1 MMTIQSFLYKWLPI
15 FFGCHCRS
23 DRSLYYRGKQF
34 PICARCTGELIGILV
49 SFVLFWFW
57 RPTLTSAIIMLIPL
71 IIDGFVQRLTSYE
84 SNNFK
89 RMITGFL
96 FGIGFAAII
105 SITLSYA
112 FNLGLEYGRN
122 IREQL

>member
-49 SFVLFWFW
+49 SFILFWFW
-57 RPTLTSAIIMLIPL
+57 RPNLVSAIIMLIPL

-89 RMITGFL
+89 RMVT
-96 FGIGFAAII
+96 
-105 SITLSYA
+105 
-112 FNLGLEYGRN
+112 
-122 IREQL
+122 

>member
-49 SFVLFWFW
+49 SFFLFWFW
-57 RPTLTSAIIMLIPL
+57 QPNLTSAIIMLIPL
-71 IIDGFVQRLTSYE
+71 TIDGFIQRLTSYE

-89 RMITGFL
+89 RMVTGFL

-112 FNLGLEYGRN
+112 FNLGLEYGR
-122 IREQL
+122 R